1 MLSWSPDTFVCST
14 SGSASK
20 TMLSTPAADTEPA
33 TKMYKTTRIKE
44 AIAKVDYSKQHC
56 PHQSVDQLNY
66 KCCSQVYANEED

>member
-33 TKMYKTTRIKE
+33 TKMYKTTKTTFYIMTFQSFFT
-44 AIAKVDYSKQHC
+44 IYSTFKQ
-56 PHQSVDQLNY
+56 LY
-66 KCCSQVYANEED
+66 F